1 MCIGYIIR
9 MEFVTLVADV
19 SLVENVSGTKKFA
32 AAVRAPSSGGH
43 WRDGSLHLLQGGLL
57 ETF

>member
-19 SLVENVSGTKKFA
+19 SLVENESDAKKFA
-32 AAVRAPSSGGH
+32 AAVRAPSSGVVTGET
-43 WRDGSLHLLQGGLL
+43 GL
-57 ETF
+57 FICCRVAC